1 VGRRS
6 ITVHK
11 AEMDMVVSGLEVWF
25 LLGSDR
31 WFGLAF
37 FLILYG
43 GFFAYVECTI
53 AKESVFLVSDYRP
66 HH

>member
-1 VGRRS
+1 
-6 ITVHK
+6 
-11 AEMDMVVSGLEVWF
+11 MDMVVSGLEVWF

-66 HH
+66 YH